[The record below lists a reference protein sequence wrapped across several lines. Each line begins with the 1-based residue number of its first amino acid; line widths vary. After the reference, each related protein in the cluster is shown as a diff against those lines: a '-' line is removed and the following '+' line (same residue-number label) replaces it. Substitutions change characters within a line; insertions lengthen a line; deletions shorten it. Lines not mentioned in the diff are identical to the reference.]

1 MAQGRITYDTY
12 EPDKYYQKEIIES
25 TEYQEISKDT
35 EYDPNTTYF
44 QKSFGYY
51 VPIQFSTSKQFQET
65 LQEQS
70 IYIQKTIQNISY
82 SPVTIEKNEKNKK
95 SINDITFY
103 TDNTGAQIA
112 QGNITVD
119 NYKETKQY
127 YEYILREDIGANI
140 EFKDNIT
147 YYLDKELL
155 NPAIGKVTQATFNP
169 DFSIYYTWN
178 TKNVAGADIVFDSN
192 MNYYS
197 AEPNPLD
204 LKANL
209 ITSGEI
215 NSLNFIPYQ

>member
-12 EPDKYYQKEIIES
+12 EPGKYYQKETS
-25 TEYQEISKDT
+25 YHYEYQEISKDT
-35 EYDPNTTYF
+35 EYDPNTTYY
-44 QKSFGYY
+44 QKILNAY
-51 VPIQFSTSKQFQET
+51 IEIKFSTSKKFQET

-70 IYIQKTIQNISY
+70 IYIKSKIEDISY
-82 SPVTIEKNEKNKK
+82 PSVTIEKIEKNKK

-103 TDNTGAQIA
+103 TDDTGTQIA

-119 NYKETKQY
+119 NYKETEKY
-127 YEYILREDIGANI
+127 YEYVLREDIGANI
-140 EFKDNIT
+140 EFKNNIT

-155 NPAIGKVTQATFNP
+155 NPAMGKVTQSTFNP
-169 DFSIYYTWN
+169 DFSTYYTWN
-178 TKNVAGADIVFDSN
+178 IKKVAGVDIVFDSN

-197 AEPNPLD
+197 KEPNPLD

-209 ITSGEI
+209 ITSGII